1 MTKKED
7 VRDGKLR
14 GGVMKNGR
22 GKKKRSTA
30 RKQVLSDN
38 PDAKLLNPS
47 CYDDAIIGIAYP
59 MENPRY
65 PAAVAVYDRQKLTKI
80 GAEQFKKRNPKASRD
95 EAMEQAVL
103 EHGET
108 PWGLDYDLNS
118 PIVIAPL
125 ED

>member
-7 VRDGKLR
+7 VREDKLR

-80 GAEQFKKRNPKASRD
+80 GAEQFKKRNPKASRGNGTSSCGTGRN
-95 EAMEQAVL
+95 AVGTRL
-103 EHGET
+103 RPE
-108 PWGLDYDLNS
+108 L